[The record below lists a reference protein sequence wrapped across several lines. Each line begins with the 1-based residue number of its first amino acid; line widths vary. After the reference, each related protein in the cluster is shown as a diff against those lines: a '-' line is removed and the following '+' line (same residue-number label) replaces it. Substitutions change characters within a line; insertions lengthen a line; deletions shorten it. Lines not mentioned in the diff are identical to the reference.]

1 MNNHTLIFIGIV
13 LLMGCATGP
22 KEIQVANNQQLVN
35 FDNVSDDSVG
45 KIVKWG
51 GVITDLHEQ
60 DGVANATI
68 TQFPLLL
75 SGQPTYMLGSGGTF
89 TARFK
94 SPLNMDNLEQ
104 GTVLTLVGKVEELQ
118 NPYPDLKT
126 TQLVIVRT
134 DDFYVW
140 DGFSRSKAPIIYR
153 QAPAFIKRGKWGW
166 QIKSQSEKDRER
178 QERKNERMVRNL
190 NGGVGAH

>member
-1 MNNHTLIFIGIV
+1 
-13 LLMGCATGP
+13 
-22 KEIQVANNQQLVN
+22 
-35 FDNVSDDSVG
+35 
-45 KIVKWG
+45 
-51 GVITDLHEQ
+51 
-60 DGVANATI
+60 
-68 TQFPLLL
+68 
-75 SGQPTYMLGSGGTF
+75 MLGSGGTF

-140 DGFSRSKAPIIYR
+140 DGFYRSKAPIIYR
-153 QAPAFIKRGKWGW
+153 QAPPFINPGKWGW
-166 QIKSQSEKDRER
+166 HIQSQPDK
-178 QERKNERMVRNL
+178 
-190 NGGVGAH
+190 AT